1 MLPTQNLS
9 LMNKYAN
16 GYLPKIAYHM
26 VVTKDQAKVDYF
38 AERQLQTYGEN
49 TLKMKTSSEVKSF
62 DLQPSSH
69 QLHEYTMYKHE

>member
-26 VVTKDQAKVDYF
+26 VITKDQAKVDYF

-49 TLKMKTSSEVKSF
+49 TPEDEDFIRGEIIRLATEQSPTARIYHV
-62 DLQPSSH
+62 Q
-69 QLHEYTMYKHE
+69 T